1 MSQTL
6 APPQRPD
13 LRRGM
18 PMAVPSVAGYWIGA
32 VVGILGLAL
41 VGVLAVT
48 GVLRMDDHIDAFPR
62 MVIPGTVTITLDG
75 GIGRTLYV
83 EGIAP
88 MPLAALD
95 IRVTDPRG
103 DEVAVR
109 PYAAVMRYDVPGSPG
124 YIGHAV
130 GTFRTTVGGTYRI
143 ESAATAPP
151 GTNLAVGDS
160 VVAGIVGY
168 AVGAF
173 LVLLMTIAGALAIL
187 ITTAVRRS
195 RARRAG

>member
-1 MSQTL
+1 
-6 APPQRPD
+6 
-13 LRRGM
+13 
-18 PMAVPSVAGYWIGA
+18 MA
-32 VVGILGLAL
+32 
-41 VGVLAVT
+41 
-48 GVLRMDDHIDAFPR
+48 
-62 MVIPGTVTITLDG
+62 IPGTVTFTLDG

-103 DEVAVR
+103 DESPC

-124 YIGHAV
+124 YVGHAV
-130 GTFRTTVGGTYRI
+130 GTFRTTVVGTYRI

-160 VVAGIVGY
+160 FVPGMVGY

-173 LVLLMTIAGALAIL
+173 LVLL
-187 ITTAVRRS
+187 
-195 RARRAG
+195 